1 MTYFDKPYKSRLTIM
16 FPSFTY
22 NLLMSIIFTILK
34 LTNVID
40 WDWVWVLNSLWLPY
54 VIILVL
60 WLFLW
65 LIATLGIFLLLR
77 KCGISVKT
85 HIKKL
90 KR

>member
-1 MTYFDKPYKSRLTIM
+1 MTYSDKPYKSRLTIM

-40 WDWVWVLNSLWLPY
+40 WNWVWVLNSLWLPY

-60 WLFLW
+60 WLFFW
-65 LIATLGIFLLLR
+65 LIATLGILLLLR